1 MKVLLVRVK
10 PHRKSVNLQSFMVCE
25 PLELEYAYAAL
36 EQNGHEVDIA
46 DMICEKVSFKKIL
59 KRKQYDFV
67 CFTGYIVHVGI
78 IKEHAAAVKRLLP
91 NAKTVVGGVHAEV
104 VPEDFVCSRIDY
116 ILWANAISTLV
127 SVVGGSNPE
136 EESGVYKRGAVKP
149 STVHVE
155 DEILPDRQCTKKY
168 RDKYNYIYH
177 DKCATIKTSFGCPF
191 DCSFCFCT
199 RVCGYA
205 VRKLERVMDEL
216 ESIEEKNV
224 FIVDDDFTA
233 SAERVR
239 KFCALLDERKIEKH
253 FIAFSRAD
261 FIAAHESEVVLMKE
275 HGFDA
280 FFVGLESYRSGE
292 LDRFDKRTSV
302 EINTAAV
309 NILEKNGLQCYSG
322 LIVGEDWVKED
333 FDELIAYLNSFKHP
347 LVNIQP
353 ITPMPGTPLYDGYA
367 NISVPREKYELWDM
381 AHVVFRPRNMSRRAY
396 YYHIVRAYMK
406 TSASK
411 KQRGF
416 IKERYG
422 KKIYARVKRGAA
434 HIFFQYLSQMIKP
447 SR

>member
-1 MKVLLVRVK
+1 MK
-10 PHRKSVNLQSFMVCE
+10 Q
-25 PLELEYAYAAL
+25 
-36 EQNGHEVDIA
+36 
-46 DMICEKVSFKKIL
+46 
-59 KRKQYDFV
+59 
-67 CFTGYIVHVGI
+67 
-78 IKEHAAAVKRLLP
+78 
-91 NAKTVVGGVHAEV
+91 
-104 VPEDFVCSRIDY
+104 
-116 ILWANAISTLV
+116 
-127 SVVGGSNPE
+127 
-136 EESGVYKRGAVKP
+136 
-149 STVHVE
+149 
-155 DEILPDRQCTKKY
+155 
-168 RDKYNYIYH
+168 
-177 DKCATIKTSFGCPF
+177 
-191 DCSFCFCT
+191 
-199 RVCGYA
+199 
-205 VRKLERVMDEL
+205 
-216 ESIEEKNV
+216 
-224 FIVDDDFTA
+224 
-233 SAERVR
+233 
-239 KFCALLDERKIEKH
+239 
-253 FIAFSRAD
+253 
-261 FIAAHESEVVLMKE
+261 

-406 TSASK
+406 TSANK
-411 KQRGF
+411 KQRRF

-434 HIFFQYLSQMIKP
+434 HIFFQYLSQMIRP